1 VTLYFSKFNFKAM
14 LRNALI
20 LSIGLSLLLT
30 SCSEKTVKTEK
41 QTYLVVNPM
50 FKDTTYEREYSASIN
65 SFQNVEIRTKIRGFV
80 EDIYIDEGQ
89 KVKKSQILF
98 KLNSKEYEQ
107 HVHKAEAA
115 IQSALAELRA
125 TEIEVENTRKLYDKN
140 IVSKSELDLITT
152 KININ
157 KAKVNEAR
165 VAKEQAILHV
175 EYTKIKAPFDGI
187 INRIPNKKGSLLDEG
202 ALLTSISNNESIFAY
217 FNVSEID
224 YLDYVQ
230 SNSKN
235 NTVTLSLANNS
246 IYPHTGNIETTET
259 EFNKET
265 GNIAFR
271 AKFPNPEKLLKEGGT
286 GKILVKKL
294 YKNAIIIPQKSTFE
308 VQGNIYVYLVD
319 KNSTVYS
326 KKINPINRLSNYFVL
341 DKDLTKEDKIIF
353 EGIQSIKAGDKVN
366 FKLIKNIEL

>member
-1 VTLYFSKFNFKAM
+1 MNKSSLVWGTW
-14 LRNALI
+14 
-20 LSIGLSLLLT
+20 LSILMI
-30 SCSEKTVKTEK
+30 SCSDKTVKNEE
-41 QTYLVVNPM
+41 QTYLVVNPII
-50 FKDTTYEREYSASIN
+50 KDTTYERDYAATIN
-65 SFQNVEIRTKIRGFV
+65 SFQNVEIRSKVKGFV
-80 EDIYIDEGQ
+80 EDIYLDEGQ
-89 KVKKSQILF
+89 KVKKGQILF
-98 KLNSKEYEQ
+98 TLNSKEYEQ

-115 IQSALAELRA
+115 IQSTLAELRA
-125 TEIEVENTRKLYDKN
+125 SEIEVENTKKLFDKN

-152 KININ
+152 KVNIN

-175 EYTKIKAPFDGI
+175 EFTKIKAPFDGI
-187 INRIPNKKGSLLDEG
+187 INRIPNKKGSLIDEG
-202 ALLTSISNNESIFAY
+202 ALLTSISNNESVFAY
-217 FNVSEID
+217 FSVSEID

-230 SNSKN
+230 SKSKN

-246 IYPHTGNIETTET
+246 IYPYKGTIETTET

-271 AKFPNPEKLLKEGGT
+271 AKFPNPERLLKEGGT
-286 GKILVKKL
+286 GKVLVKKL

-319 KNSTVYS
+319 KNNTVYS

-341 DKDLTKEDKIIF
+341 DKDLTKDDKIIY
-353 EGIQSIKAGDKVN
+353 EGIQSIKTGDKVN
-366 FKLIKNIEL
+366 YKLIKN

>member
-1 VTLYFSKFNFKAM
+1 MNKSSLLWGTW
-14 LRNALI
+14 
-20 LSIGLSLLLT
+20 LSIILI
-30 SCSEKTVKTEK
+30 SCSDKTVKNEE
-41 QTYLVVNPM
+41 QTYLVVNPIVQ
-50 FKDTTYEREYSASIN
+50 DTTYERDYAATIN
-65 SFQNVEIRTKIRGFV
+65 SFQNVEIRSKVKGFV
-80 EDIYIDEGQ
+80 EDIYLDEGQ
-89 KVKKSQILF
+89 KVKKGQILF

-115 IQSALAELRA
+115 IQSTLAELRA
-125 TEIEVENTRKLYDKN
+125 SEIEVENTKKLFDKN

-152 KININ
+152 KVNIN

-175 EYTKIKAPFDGI
+175 EFTKIKAPFDGI
-187 INRIPNKKGSLLDEG
+187 INRIPNKKGSLIDEG
-202 ALLTSISNNESIFAY
+202 TLLTSISNNESVYAY
-217 FNVSEID
+217 FSVSEID

-230 SNSKN
+230 SKSKN

-246 IYPHTGNIETTET
+246 IYPYKGTIETTET

-271 AKFPNPEKLLKEGGT
+271 AKFPNPERLLKEGGT
-286 GKILVKKL
+286 GKVLVKKL

-319 KNSTVYS
+319 KNNTVYS

-341 DKDLTKEDKIIF
+341 DKDLTKEDKIIY
-353 EGIQSIKAGDKVN
+353 EGIQSIKTGDKVK
-366 FKLIKNIEL
+366 FKLIKI

>member
-1 VTLYFSKFNFKAM
+1 MNKSSLLWGTW
-14 LRNALI
+14 
-20 LSIGLSLLLT
+20 LSIVLI
-30 SCSEKTVKTEK
+30 SCSDKTVKNEE
-41 QTYLVVNPM
+41 QTYLVVNPIVQ
-50 FKDTTYEREYSASIN
+50 DTTYERDYAATIN
-65 SFQNVEIRTKIRGFV
+65 SFQNVEIRSKVKGFV
-80 EDIYIDEGQ
+80 EDIYLDEGQ
-89 KVKKSQILF
+89 KVKKGQILF
-98 KLNSKEYEQ
+98 KLNSKEFEQ

-115 IQSALAELRA
+115 IQSTLAELRA
-125 TEIEVENTRKLYDKN
+125 SEIEVENTKKLFDKN

-152 KININ
+152 KVNIN

-175 EYTKIKAPFDGI
+175 EFTKIKAPFDGI
-187 INRIPNKKGSLLDEG
+187 INRIPNKKGSLIDEG
-202 ALLTSISNNESIFAY
+202 TLLTSISNNESVYAY
-217 FNVSEID
+217 FSVSEID

-230 SNSKN
+230 SKSKN

-246 IYPHTGNIETTET
+246 IYPYKGTIETTET

-271 AKFPNPEKLLKEGGT
+271 AKFPNPERLLKEGGT
-286 GKILVKKL
+286 GKVLVKKL

-319 KNSTVYS
+319 KNNTVYS

-341 DKDLTKEDKIIF
+341 DKDLTKDDKIIY
-353 EGIQSIKAGDKVN
+353 EGIQSIKTGDKVK
-366 FKLIKNIEL
+366 FKLIKI

>member
-1 VTLYFSKFNFKAM
+1 MNKSSLVWGTW
-14 LRNALI
+14 
-20 LSIGLSLLLT
+20 LSILLI
-30 SCSEKTVKTEK
+30 SCSDKTVKNEE
-41 QTYLVVNPM
+41 QTYLVVNPII
-50 FKDTTYEREYSASIN
+50 KDTTYEREYAATIN
-65 SFQNVEIRTKIRGFV
+65 SFQNVEIRSKVKGFV
-80 EDIYIDEGQ
+80 ENIYLDEGQ
-89 KVKKSQILF
+89 KVKKGQILF
-98 KLNSKEYEQ
+98 TLNSKEYEQ

-115 IQSALAELRA
+115 IQSTIAELRA
-125 TEIEVENTRKLYDKN
+125 SEIEVENTKKLFDKN

-152 KININ
+152 KVNIN

-175 EYTKIKAPFDGI
+175 EFTKIKAPFDGI
-187 INRIPNKKGSLLDEG
+187 INRIPNKKGSLIDEG
-202 ALLTSISNNESIFAY
+202 ALLTSISNNESVFAY
-217 FNVSEID
+217 FSVSEID

-230 SNSKN
+230 SKSKN

-246 IYPHTGNIETTET
+246 IYPYKGTIETTET

-271 AKFPNPEKLLKEGGT
+271 AKFPNPERLLKEGGT

-319 KNSTVYS
+319 KNNTVYS

-341 DKDLTKEDKIIF
+341 DKDLTKDDKIIY
-353 EGIQSIKAGDKVN
+353 EGIQSIKTGDKVN
-366 FKLIKNIEL
+366 YKLIKN

>member
-1 VTLYFSKFNFKAM
+1 MNKSSLVWGTW
-14 LRNALI
+14 
-20 LSIGLSLLLT
+20 LSILLI
-30 SCSEKTVKTEK
+30 SCSDKTVKNEE
-41 QTYLVVNPM
+41 QTYLVVNPIL
-50 FKDTTYEREYSASIN
+50 KDTTYERDYAATIN
-65 SFQNVEIRTKIRGFV
+65 SFQNVEIRSKVKGFV
-80 EDIYIDEGQ
+80 ENIYLDEGQ
-89 KVKKSQILF
+89 KVKKGQILF
-98 KLNSKEYEQ
+98 TLNSKEYEQ

-115 IQSALAELRA
+115 IQSTLAELRA
-125 TEIEVENTRKLYDKN
+125 SEIEVENTKKLFDKN

-152 KININ
+152 KVNIN

-165 VAKEQAILHV
+165 VAKEQALLHV
-175 EYTKIKAPFDGI
+175 EFTKIKAPFDGI
-187 INRIPNKKGSLLDEG
+187 INRIPNKKGSLIDEG
-202 ALLTSISNNESIFAY
+202 ALLTSISNNESVYAY
-217 FNVSEID
+217 FSVSEID

-230 SNSKN
+230 SKSKN

-246 IYPHTGNIETTET
+246 IYPYKGTIETTET

-319 KNSTVYS
+319 KNNTVYS

-341 DKDLTKEDKIIF
+341 DKDLTKEDKLIY
-353 EGIQSIKAGDKVN
+353 EGIQSIKTGDKVKY
-366 FKLIKNIEL
+366 KLIKN

>member
-1 VTLYFSKFNFKAM
+1 MNKSSLVWGTW
-14 LRNALI
+14 
-20 LSIGLSLLLT
+20 LSILLI
-30 SCSEKTVKTEK
+30 SCSDKTVKNEE
-41 QTYLVVNPM
+41 QTYLVVNPIL
-50 FKDTTYEREYSASIN
+50 KDTTYERDYAATIN
-65 SFQNVEIRTKIRGFV
+65 SFQNVEIRSKVKGFV
-80 EDIYIDEGQ
+80 ENIYLDEGQ
-89 KVKKSQILF
+89 KVKKGQILF
-98 KLNSKEYEQ
+98 TLNSKEYEQ

-115 IQSALAELRA
+115 IQSTLAELRA
-125 TEIEVENTRKLYDKN
+125 SEIEVENTKKLFDKN

-152 KININ
+152 KVNIN

-165 VAKEQAILHV
+165 VAKEHALLHV
-175 EYTKIKAPFDGI
+175 EFTKIKAPFDGI
-187 INRIPNKKGSLLDEG
+187 INRIPNKKGSLIDEG
-202 ALLTSISNNESIFAY
+202 ALLTSISNNESVYAY
-217 FNVSEID
+217 FSVSEID

-230 SNSKN
+230 SKSKN

-246 IYPHTGNIETTET
+246 IYPYKGTIETTES

-319 KNSTVYS
+319 KNNTVYS

-341 DKDLTKEDKIIF
+341 DKDLTKEDKLIY
-353 EGIQSIKAGDKVN
+353 EGIQSIKTGDKVKY
-366 FKLIKNIEL
+366 KLIKN

>member
-1 VTLYFSKFNFKAM
+1 MNKSSLLWGTW
-14 LRNALI
+14 
-20 LSIGLSLLLT
+20 LSIILI
-30 SCSEKTVKTEK
+30 SCSDKTVKNEE
-41 QTYLVVNPM
+41 QTYLVVNPIVQ
-50 FKDTTYEREYSASIN
+50 DTTYERDYAATIN
-65 SFQNVEIRTKIRGFV
+65 SFQNVEIRSKVKGFV
-80 EDIYIDEGQ
+80 EDIYLDEGQ
-89 KVKKSQILF
+89 KVKKGQILF

-115 IQSALAELRA
+115 IQSTLAELRA
-125 TEIEVENTRKLYDKN
+125 SEIEVENTKKLFDKN

-152 KININ
+152 KVNIN

-175 EYTKIKAPFDGI
+175 EFTKIKAPFDGL
-187 INRIPNKKGSLLDEG
+187 INRIPNKKGSLIDEG
-202 ALLTSISNNESIFAY
+202 TLLTSISNNESVYAY
-217 FNVSEID
+217 FSVSEID

-230 SNSKN
+230 SKSKN

-246 IYPHTGNIETTET
+246 IYPYKGTIETTET

-271 AKFPNPEKLLKEGGT
+271 AKFPNPERLLKEGGT
-286 GKILVKKL
+286 GKVLVKKL

-319 KNSTVYS
+319 KNNTVYS

-341 DKDLTKEDKIIF
+341 DKDLTKEDKIIY
-353 EGIQSIKAGDKVN
+353 EGIQSIKTGDKVK
-366 FKLIKNIEL
+366 FKLIKI

>member
-1 VTLYFSKFNFKAM
+1 MNKSSLLWGTW
-14 LRNALI
+14 
-20 LSIGLSLLLT
+20 LSILLI
-30 SCSEKTVKTEK
+30 SCSDKTIKNEE
-41 QTYLVVNPM
+41 QTYLVVNPIVQ
-50 FKDTTYEREYSASIN
+50 DTTYERDYAATIN
-65 SFQNVEIRTKIRGFV
+65 SFQNVEIRSKVKGFV
-80 EDIYIDEGQ
+80 EDIYLDEGQ
-89 KVKKSQILF
+89 KVKKGQILF

-115 IQSALAELRA
+115 IQSTLAELRA
-125 TEIEVENTRKLYDKN
+125 SEIEVENTKKLFDKN

-152 KININ
+152 KVNIN

-175 EYTKIKAPFDGI
+175 EFTKIKAPFDGI
-187 INRIPNKKGSLLDEG
+187 INRIPNKKGSLIDEG
-202 ALLTSISNNESIFAY
+202 TLLTSISNNESVYAY
-217 FNVSEID
+217 FSVSEID

-230 SNSKN
+230 SKSKN

-246 IYPHTGNIETTET
+246 IYPYKGTIETTET

-271 AKFPNPEKLLKEGGT
+271 AKFPNPERLLKEGGT
-286 GKILVKKL
+286 GKVLVKKL

-319 KNSTVYS
+319 KNNTVYS

-341 DKDLTKEDKIIF
+341 DKDLTKEDKIIY
-353 EGIQSIKAGDKVN
+353 EGIQSIKTGDKVK
-366 FKLIKNIEL
+366 FKLIKI

>member
-1 VTLYFSKFNFKAM
+1 MNKSSLVWGTW
-14 LRNALI
+14 
-20 LSIGLSLLLT
+20 LSILLI
-30 SCSEKTVKTEK
+30 SCSDKTVKNEE
-41 QTYLVVNPM
+41 QTYLVVNPII
-50 FKDTTYEREYSASIN
+50 KDTTYERDYAATIN
-65 SFQNVEIRTKIRGFV
+65 SFQNVEIRSKVKGFV
-80 EDIYIDEGQ
+80 ENIYLDEGQ
-89 KVKKSQILF
+89 KVKKGQILF
-98 KLNSKEYEQ
+98 TLNSKEYEQ

-115 IQSALAELRA
+115 IQSTLAELRA
-125 TEIEVENTRKLYDKN
+125 SEIEVENTKKLFDKN

-152 KININ
+152 KVNIN

-165 VAKEQAILHV
+165 VAKEQALLHV
-175 EYTKIKAPFDGI
+175 EFTKIKAPFDGI
-187 INRIPNKKGSLLDEG
+187 INRIPNKKGSLIDEG
-202 ALLTSISNNESIFAY
+202 ALLTSISNNESVFAY
-217 FNVSEID
+217 FSVSEID

-230 SNSKN
+230 SKSKN

-246 IYPHTGNIETTET
+246 IYPYKGTIETTES

-319 KNSTVYS
+319 KNNTVYS

-341 DKDLTKEDKIIF
+341 DKDLTKEDKLIY
-353 EGIQSIKAGDKVN
+353 EGIQSIKTGDKVKY
-366 FKLIKNIEL
+366 KLIKN

>member
-1 VTLYFSKFNFKAM
+1 MNKSSLVWGTW
-14 LRNALI
+14 
-20 LSIGLSLLLT
+20 LSILLI
-30 SCSEKTVKTEK
+30 SCSDKTVKNEE
-41 QTYLVVNPM
+41 QTYLVVNPIL
-50 FKDTTYEREYSASIN
+50 KDTTYERDYAATIN
-65 SFQNVEIRTKIRGFV
+65 SFQNVEIRSKVKGFV
-80 EDIYIDEGQ
+80 ENIYLDEGQ
-89 KVKKSQILF
+89 KVKKGQILF
-98 KLNSKEYEQ
+98 TLNSKEYEQ

-115 IQSALAELRA
+115 IQSTLAELRA
-125 TEIEVENTRKLYDKN
+125 SEIEVENTKKLFDKN

-152 KININ
+152 KVNIN

-165 VAKEQAILHV
+165 VAKEQALLHV
-175 EYTKIKAPFDGI
+175 EFTKIKAPFDGI
-187 INRIPNKKGSLLDEG
+187 INRIPNKKGSLIDEG
-202 ALLTSISNNESIFAY
+202 ALLTSISNNESVYAY
-217 FNVSEID
+217 FSVSEID

-230 SNSKN
+230 SKSKN

-246 IYPHTGNIETTET
+246 IYPYKGTIETTES

-319 KNSTVYS
+319 KNNTVYS

-341 DKDLTKEDKIIF
+341 DKDLTKEDKLIY
-353 EGIQSIKAGDKVN
+353 EGIQSIKTGDKVKY
-366 FKLIKNIEL
+366 KLIKN

>member
-1 VTLYFSKFNFKAM
+1 MNKSSLVWGTW
-14 LRNALI
+14 
-20 LSIGLSLLLT
+20 LSILLI
-30 SCSEKTVKTEK
+30 SCSDKTVKNEE
-41 QTYLVVNPM
+41 QTYLVVNPII
-50 FKDTTYEREYSASIN
+50 KDTTYERDYAATIN
-65 SFQNVEIRTKIRGFV
+65 SFQNVEIRSKVKGFV
-80 EDIYIDEGQ
+80 EDIYLDEGQ
-89 KVKKSQILF
+89 KVKKGQILF
-98 KLNSKEYEQ
+98 TLNSKEYEQ

-115 IQSALAELRA
+115 IQSTLAELRA
-125 TEIEVENTRKLYDKN
+125 SEIEVENTKKLFDKN

-152 KININ
+152 KVNIN

-165 VAKEQAILHV
+165 VAKEQALLHV
-175 EYTKIKAPFDGI
+175 EFTKIKAPFDGI
-187 INRIPNKKGSLLDEG
+187 INRIPNKKGSLIDEG
-202 ALLTSISNNESIFAY
+202 ALLTSISNNESVYAY
-217 FNVSEID
+217 FSVSEID

-230 SNSKN
+230 SKSKN

-246 IYPHTGNIETTET
+246 IYPYKGTIETTET

-319 KNSTVYS
+319 KNNTVFS

-341 DKDLTKEDKIIF
+341 DKDLTKEDKLIY
-353 EGIQSIKAGDKVN
+353 EGIQSIKTGDKVKY
-366 FKLIKNIEL
+366 KLIKN

>member
-1 VTLYFSKFNFKAM
+1 MNKTSLVWSMWMSIL
-14 LRNALI
+14 LI
-20 LSIGLSLLLT
+20 
-30 SCSEKTVKTEK
+30 SCSDKTIQNEE
-41 QTYLVVNPM
+41 QTYLVVNPII
-50 FKDTTYEREYSASIN
+50 KDTTYEREYAATIN
-65 SFQNVEIRTKIRGFV
+65 SFQNVEIRTKVKGFV

-89 KVKKSQILF
+89 KVNKGQILF
-98 KLNSKEYEQ
+98 KLNSKEFEQ

-115 IQSALAELRA
+115 IQSALAELRT
-125 TEIEVENTRKLYDKN
+125 TEIEVENTKKLFDKN
-140 IVSKSELDLITT
+140 IVSKSELDLVTT
-152 KININ
+152 KVNIN
-157 KAKVNEAR
+157 KAKVNEAK
-165 VAKEQAILHV
+165 VAKEQALLHV
-175 EYTKIKAPFDGI
+175 EYTKIKAPFNGI

-202 ALLTSISNNESIFAY
+202 ALLTSISNNESVFAY

-230 SNSKN
+230 SNNKN

-246 IYPHTGNIETTET
+246 IYPHAGTIETTET

-294 YKNAIIIPQKSTFE
+294 YKNVIIIPQKSTFE

-319 KNSTVYS
+319 KNSKVYS
-326 KKINPINRLSNYFVL
+326 KKINPINRLNNYFVL
-341 DKDLTKEDKIIF
+341 DRDLTKDDKIIF
-353 EGIQSIKAGDKVN
+353 EGIQTVKTGDKVN
-366 FKLIKNIEL
+366 FKQIKNTEL

>member
-1 VTLYFSKFNFKAM
+1 MNKSSLVWGTW
-14 LRNALI
+14 
-20 LSIGLSLLLT
+20 LSILLI
-30 SCSEKTVKTEK
+30 SCSDKTVKNEE
-41 QTYLVVNPM
+41 QTYLVVNPII
-50 FKDTTYEREYSASIN
+50 KDTTYERDYAATIN
-65 SFQNVEIRTKIRGFV
+65 SFQNVEIRSKVKGFV
-80 EDIYIDEGQ
+80 EDIYLDEGQ
-89 KVKKSQILF
+89 KVKKGQILF
-98 KLNSKEYEQ
+98 TLNSKEYEQ

-115 IQSALAELRA
+115 IQSTLAELRA
-125 TEIEVENTRKLYDKN
+125 SEIEVENTKKLFDKN

-152 KININ
+152 KVNIN

-165 VAKEQAILHV
+165 VAKEQALLHV
-175 EYTKIKAPFDGI
+175 EFTKIKAPFDGI
-187 INRIPNKKGSLLDEG
+187 INRIPNKKGSLIDEG
-202 ALLTSISNNESIFAY
+202 ALLTSISNNESVYAY
-217 FNVSEID
+217 FSVSEID

-230 SNSKN
+230 SKSKN

-246 IYPHTGNIETTET
+246 IYPYKGTIETTET

-319 KNSTVYS
+319 KNNTVYS
-326 KKINPINRLSNYFVL
+326 KKINPINRISNYFVL
-341 DKDLTKEDKIIF
+341 DKDLTNEDKLIY
-353 EGIQSIKAGDKVN
+353 EGIQSIKTGDKVKY
-366 FKLIKNIEL
+366 KLIKN

>member
-1 VTLYFSKFNFKAM
+1 MNKTSLVWSMWMSIL
-14 LRNALI
+14 LI
-20 LSIGLSLLLT
+20 
-30 SCSEKTVKTEK
+30 SCSDKTVINQE
-41 QTYLVVNPM
+41 QTYLVVNPVI
-50 FKDTTYEREYSASIN
+50 KDTTYEREYAATIN
-65 SFQNVEIRTKIRGFV
+65 SFQNVEIRSKVKGFV

-89 KVKKSQILF
+89 KVNKGQILF
-98 KLNSKEYEQ
+98 KLNSKEFEQ

-115 IQSALAELRA
+115 IQSALAELRS
-125 TEIEVENTRKLYDKN
+125 TEIEVENTKKLFDKN
-140 IVSKSELDLITT
+140 IVSKSELDLVTT
-152 KININ
+152 KVNIN

-165 VAKEQAILHV
+165 VAKEQALLHV

-202 ALLTSISNNESIFAY
+202 ALLTSISNNESVFAY

-246 IYPHTGNIETTET
+246 IYPHSGTIETTET

-294 YKNAIIIPQKSTFE
+294 YKNVIIIPQKSTFE

-319 KNSTVYS
+319 KNSKVYS

-341 DKDLTKEDKIIF
+341 DRDLTKDDKIIF
-353 EGIQSIKAGDKVN
+353 EGIQTVKTGDKVN
-366 FKLIKNIEL
+366 FKLIKNTEL

>member
-1 VTLYFSKFNFKAM
+1 MNKSSLVWGTW
-14 LRNALI
+14 
-20 LSIGLSLLLT
+20 LSILLI
-30 SCSEKTVKTEK
+30 SCSDKTVKNEE
-41 QTYLVVNPM
+41 QTYLVVNPII
-50 FKDTTYEREYSASIN
+50 KDTTYERDYAATIN
-65 SFQNVEIRTKIRGFV
+65 SFQNVEIRSKVKGFV
-80 EDIYIDEGQ
+80 EDIYLDEGQ
-89 KVKKSQILF
+89 KVKKGQILF
-98 KLNSKEYEQ
+98 TLNSKEYEQ

-115 IQSALAELRA
+115 IQSTLAELRA
-125 TEIEVENTRKLYDKN
+125 SEIEVENTKKLFDKN

-152 KININ
+152 KVNIN

-165 VAKEQAILHV
+165 VAKEQALLHV
-175 EYTKIKAPFDGI
+175 EFTKIKAPFDGI
-187 INRIPNKKGSLLDEG
+187 INRIPNKKGSLIDEG
-202 ALLTSISNNESIFAY
+202 ALLTSISNNESVYAY
-217 FNVSEID
+217 FSVSEID

-230 SNSKN
+230 SKSKN

-246 IYPHTGNIETTET
+246 IYPYKGTIETTET

-308 VQGNIYVYLVD
+308 VQGNIYVYLVN
-319 KNSTVYS
+319 KNNTVYS

-341 DKDLTKEDKIIF
+341 DKDLTNEDKLIY
-353 EGIQSIKAGDKVN
+353 EGIQSIKTGDKVKY
-366 FKLIKNIEL
+366 KLIKN

>member
-1 VTLYFSKFNFKAM
+1 M

>member
-1 VTLYFSKFNFKAM
+1 MNKSSLVWGTW
-14 LRNALI
+14 
-20 LSIGLSLLLT
+20 LSILLI
-30 SCSEKTVKTEK
+30 SCSDKTVKNEE
-41 QTYLVVNPM
+41 QTYLVVNPIL
-50 FKDTTYEREYSASIN
+50 KDTTYERDYAATIN
-65 SFQNVEIRTKIRGFV
+65 SFQNVEIRSKVKGFV
-80 EDIYIDEGQ
+80 EDIYLDEGQ
-89 KVKKSQILF
+89 KVKKGQILF
-98 KLNSKEYEQ
+98 TLNSKEYEQ

-115 IQSALAELRA
+115 IQSTLAELRA
-125 TEIEVENTRKLYDKN
+125 SEIEVENTKKLFDKN

-152 KININ
+152 KVNIN

-165 VAKEQAILHV
+165 VAKEQALLHV
-175 EYTKIKAPFDGI
+175 EFTKIKAPFDGI
-187 INRIPNKKGSLLDEG
+187 INRIPNKKGSLIDEG
-202 ALLTSISNNESIFAY
+202 ALLTSISNNESVYAY
-217 FNVSEID
+217 FSVSEID

-230 SNSKN
+230 SKSKN

-246 IYPHTGNIETTET
+246 IYPYKGTIETTET

-319 KNSTVYS
+319 KNNTVYS

-341 DKDLTKEDKIIF
+341 DKDLTNEDKLIY
-353 EGIQSIKAGDKVN
+353 EGIQSIKTGDKVKY
-366 FKLIKNIEL
+366 KLIKN

>member
-1 VTLYFSKFNFKAM
+1 MNKSSLVWGTW
-14 LRNALI
+14 
-20 LSIGLSLLLT
+20 LSILLI
-30 SCSEKTVKTEK
+30 SCSDKTVKNEE
-41 QTYLVVNPM
+41 QTYLVVNPII
-50 FKDTTYEREYSASIN
+50 KDTTYERDYAATIN
-65 SFQNVEIRTKIRGFV
+65 SFQNVEIRSKVKGFV
-80 EDIYIDEGQ
+80 EDIYLDEGQ
-89 KVKKSQILF
+89 KVKKGQILF
-98 KLNSKEYEQ
+98 TLNSKEYEQ

-115 IQSALAELRA
+115 IQSTLAELRA
-125 TEIEVENTRKLYDKN
+125 SEIEVENTKKLFDKN

-152 KININ
+152 KVNIN

-165 VAKEQAILHV
+165 VAKEQALLHV
-175 EYTKIKAPFDGI
+175 EFTKIKAPFDGI
-187 INRIPNKKGSLLDEG
+187 INRIPNKKGSLIDEG
-202 ALLTSISNNESIFAY
+202 ALLTSISNNESVFAY
-217 FNVSEID
+217 FSVSEID

-230 SNSKN
+230 SKSKN

-246 IYPHTGNIETTET
+246 IYPYKGTIETTET

-319 KNSTVYS
+319 KNNTVYS

-341 DKDLTKEDKIIF
+341 DKDLTKEDKLIY
-353 EGIQSIKAGDKVN
+353 EGIQSIKTGDKVKY
-366 FKLIKNIEL
+366 KLIKN

>member
-1 VTLYFSKFNFKAM
+1 MNKSSLVWGTW
-14 LRNALI
+14 
-20 LSIGLSLLLT
+20 LSIFLI
-30 SCSEKTVKTEK
+30 SCSDKTVKNEE
-41 QTYLVVNPM
+41 QTYLVVNPII
-50 FKDTTYEREYSASIN
+50 KDTTYEREYAATIN
-65 SFQNVEIRTKIRGFV
+65 SFQNVEIRSKVKGFV
-80 EDIYIDEGQ
+80 EDIYLDEGQ
-89 KVKKSQILF
+89 KVKKGQILF

-115 IQSALAELRA
+115 IQSTLAELRA
-125 TEIEVENTRKLYDKN
+125 SEIEVENTKKLFDKN

-152 KININ
+152 KVNIN

-175 EYTKIKAPFDGI
+175 EFTKIKAPFDGI
-187 INRIPNKKGSLLDEG
+187 INRIPNKKGSLIDEG
-202 ALLTSISNNESIFAY
+202 ALLTTISNNESVFAY
-217 FNVSEID
+217 FSVSEID

-230 SNSKN
+230 SKSKN

-246 IYPHTGNIETTET
+246 IYPYKGTIETTET

-271 AKFPNPEKLLKEGGT
+271 AKFSNPERLLKEGGT

-319 KNSTVYS
+319 KNNKAYS

-341 DKDLTKEDKIIF
+341 DKDLTKEDKIIY
-353 EGIQSIKAGDKVN
+353 EGIQSIKTGDKVN
-366 FKLIKNIEL
+366 FKLIKN

>member
-1 VTLYFSKFNFKAM
+1 MNKSSLLWGTW
-14 LRNALI
+14 
-20 LSIGLSLLLT
+20 LSIILI
-30 SCSEKTVKTEK
+30 SCSDKTVKNEE
-41 QTYLVVNPM
+41 QTYLVVNPIVQ
-50 FKDTTYEREYSASIN
+50 DTTYERDYAATIN
-65 SFQNVEIRTKIRGFV
+65 SFQNVEIRSKVKGFV
-80 EDIYIDEGQ
+80 EDIYLDEGQ
-89 KVKKSQILF
+89 KVKKGQILF
-98 KLNSKEYEQ
+98 KLNSKEFEQ

-115 IQSALAELRA
+115 IQSTLAELRA
-125 TEIEVENTRKLYDKN
+125 SEIEVENTKKLFDKN

-152 KININ
+152 KVNIN

-175 EYTKIKAPFDGI
+175 EFTKIKAPFDGI
-187 INRIPNKKGSLLDEG
+187 INRIPNKKGSLIDEG
-202 ALLTSISNNESIFAY
+202 TLLTSISNNESVYAY
-217 FNVSEID
+217 FSVSEID

-230 SNSKN
+230 SKSKN

-246 IYPHTGNIETTET
+246 IYPYKGTIETTET

-271 AKFPNPEKLLKEGGT
+271 AKFPNPERLLKEGGT
-286 GKILVKKL
+286 GKVLVKKL

-319 KNSTVYS
+319 KNNTVYS

-341 DKDLTKEDKIIF
+341 DKDLTKDDKIIY
-353 EGIQSIKAGDKVN
+353 EGIQSIKTGDKVK
-366 FKLIKNIEL
+366 FKLIKI

>member
-1 VTLYFSKFNFKAM
+1 MNKTSLVWSMWMSIL
-14 LRNALI
+14 LI
-20 LSIGLSLLLT
+20 
-30 SCSEKTVKTEK
+30 SCSDKTIQNKE
-41 QTYLVVNPM
+41 QTYLVVNPII
-50 FKDTTYEREYSASIN
+50 KDTTYEREYAATIN
-65 SFQNVEIRTKIRGFV
+65 SFQNVEIRTKVKGFV

-89 KVKKSQILF
+89 KVNKGQILF
-98 KLNSKEYEQ
+98 KLNSKEFEQ

-115 IQSALAELRA
+115 IQSALAELRS
-125 TEIEVENTRKLYDKN
+125 TEIEVENTKKLFDKN
-140 IVSKSELDLITT
+140 IVSKSELDLVTT
-152 KININ
+152 KVNIN
-157 KAKVNEAR
+157 KAKVNEAK
-165 VAKEQAILHV
+165 VAKEQALLHV
-175 EYTKIKAPFDGI
+175 EYTKIKAPFNGI

-202 ALLTSISNNESIFAY
+202 ALLTSISNNESVFAY

-224 YLDYVQ
+224 YLDYIQ

-246 IYPHTGNIETTET
+246 IYPHSGTIETTET

-294 YKNAIIIPQKSTFE
+294 YKNVIIIPQKSTFE

-319 KNSTVYS
+319 KNSKVYS
-326 KKINPINRLSNYFVL
+326 KKINPINRLNNYFVL
-341 DKDLTKEDKIIF
+341 DRDLTKDDKIIF
-353 EGIQSIKAGDKVN
+353 EGIQTVKTGDKVN
-366 FKLIKNIEL
+366 FKQIKNTEL

>member
-1 VTLYFSKFNFKAM
+1 MNKSSLVWGTW
-14 LRNALI
+14 
-20 LSIGLSLLLT
+20 LSILLI
-30 SCSEKTVKTEK
+30 SCSDKTVKNEE
-41 QTYLVVNPM
+41 QTYLVVNPII
-50 FKDTTYEREYSASIN
+50 KDTTYEREYAATIN
-65 SFQNVEIRTKIRGFV
+65 SFQNVEIRSKVKGFV
-80 EDIYIDEGQ
+80 EDIYLDEGQ
-89 KVKKSQILF
+89 KVKKGQILF
-98 KLNSKEYEQ
+98 TLNSKEYEQ

-115 IQSALAELRA
+115 IQSTLAELRA
-125 TEIEVENTRKLYDKN
+125 SEIEVENTKKLFDKN

-152 KININ
+152 KVNIN
-157 KAKVNEAR
+157 KAKANEAR

-175 EYTKIKAPFDGI
+175 EFTKIKAPFDGI
-187 INRIPNKKGSLLDEG
+187 INRIPNKKGSLIDEG
-202 ALLTSISNNESIFAY
+202 ALLTTISNNESVFAY
-217 FNVSEID
+217 FSVSEID

-230 SNSKN
+230 SKSKN

-246 IYPHTGNIETTET
+246 IYPYKGTIETTET

-271 AKFPNPEKLLKEGGT
+271 AKFSNPERLLKEGGT

-319 KNSTVYS
+319 KNNKAYS

-341 DKDLTKEDKIIF
+341 DKDLTKEDKIIY
-353 EGIQSIKAGDKVN
+353 EGIQSIKTGDKVN
-366 FKLIKNIEL
+366 FKLIKN

>member
-1 VTLYFSKFNFKAM
+1 MNKSSLLWGTW
-14 LRNALI
+14 
-20 LSIGLSLLLT
+20 LSILLI
-30 SCSEKTVKTEK
+30 SCSDKTIKNEE
-41 QTYLVVNPM
+41 QTYLVVNPIVQ
-50 FKDTTYEREYSASIN
+50 DTTYERDYAATIN
-65 SFQNVEIRTKIRGFV
+65 SFQNVEIRSKVKGFV
-80 EDIYIDEGQ
+80 EDIYLDEGQ
-89 KVKKSQILF
+89 KVKKGQILF
-98 KLNSKEYEQ
+98 KLNSKEFEQ

-115 IQSALAELRA
+115 IQSTLAELRA
-125 TEIEVENTRKLYDKN
+125 SEIEVENTKKLFDKN

-152 KININ
+152 KVNIN

-175 EYTKIKAPFDGI
+175 EFTKIKAPFDGI
-187 INRIPNKKGSLLDEG
+187 INRIPNKKGSLIDEG
-202 ALLTSISNNESIFAY
+202 TLLTSISNNESVYAY
-217 FNVSEID
+217 FSVSEID

-230 SNSKN
+230 SKSKN

-246 IYPHTGNIETTET
+246 IYPYKGTIETTET

-271 AKFPNPEKLLKEGGT
+271 AKFPNPERLLKEGGT
-286 GKILVKKL
+286 GKVLVKKL

-319 KNSTVYS
+319 KNNTVYS

-341 DKDLTKEDKIIF
+341 DKDLTKDDKIIY
-353 EGIQSIKAGDKVN
+353 EGIQSIKTGDKVK
-366 FKLIKNIEL
+366 FKLIKI

>member
-1 VTLYFSKFNFKAM
+1 MNKSSLVWGTW
-14 LRNALI
+14 
-20 LSIGLSLLLT
+20 LSILLI
-30 SCSEKTVKTEK
+30 SCSDKTVKNEE
-41 QTYLVVNPM
+41 QTYLVVNPIVQ
-50 FKDTTYEREYSASIN
+50 DTTYERDYAATIN
-65 SFQNVEIRTKIRGFV
+65 SFQNVEIRSKVKGFV
-80 EDIYIDEGQ
+80 ENIYLDEGQ
-89 KVKKSQILF
+89 KVKKGQILF
-98 KLNSKEYEQ
+98 TLNSKEYEQ

-115 IQSALAELRA
+115 IQSTLAELRA
-125 TEIEVENTRKLYDKN
+125 SEIEVENTKKLFDKN

-152 KININ
+152 KVNIN

-165 VAKEQAILHV
+165 VAKEQALLHV
-175 EYTKIKAPFDGI
+175 EFTKIKAPFDGI
-187 INRIPNKKGSLLDEG
+187 INRIPNKKGSLIDEG
-202 ALLTSISNNESIFAY
+202 ALLTSISNNESVYAY
-217 FNVSEID
+217 FSVSEID

-230 SNSKN
+230 SKSKN

-246 IYPHTGNIETTET
+246 IYPYKGTIETTES

-319 KNSTVYS
+319 KNNTVYS

-341 DKDLTKEDKIIF
+341 DKDLTKEDKLIY
-353 EGIQSIKAGDKVN
+353 EGIQSIKTGDKVKY
-366 FKLIKNIEL
+366 KLIKN

>member
-1 VTLYFSKFNFKAM
+1 SK
-14 LRNALI
+14 
-20 LSIGLSLLLT
+20 
-30 SCSEKTVKTEK
+30 VK
-41 QTYLVVNPM
+41 
-50 FKDTTYEREYSASIN
+50 
-65 SFQNVEIRTKIRGFV
+65 GFV
-80 EDIYIDEGQ
+80 ENIYLDEGQ
-89 KVKKSQILF
+89 KVKKGQILF
-98 KLNSKEYEQ
+98 TLNSKEYEQ

-115 IQSALAELRA
+115 IQSTLAELRA
-125 TEIEVENTRKLYDKN
+125 SEIEVENTKKLFDKN

-152 KININ
+152 KVNIN

-165 VAKEQAILHV
+165 VAKEQALLHV
-175 EYTKIKAPFDGI
+175 EFTKIKAPFDGI
-187 INRIPNKKGSLLDEG
+187 INRIPNKKGSLIDEG
-202 ALLTSISNNESIFAY
+202 ALLTSISNNESVYAY
-217 FNVSEID
+217 FSVSEID

-230 SNSKN
+230 SKSKN

-246 IYPHTGNIETTET
+246 IYPYKGTIETTES

-319 KNSTVYS
+319 KNNTFYS

-341 DKDLTKEDKIIF
+341 DKDLTKEDKLIY
-353 EGIQSIKAGDKVN
+353 EGIQSIKTGDKVKY
-366 FKLIKNIEL
+366 KLIKN

>member
-1 VTLYFSKFNFKAM
+1 MNKTSLVWSIWIS
-14 LRNALI
+14 AL
-20 LSIGLSLLLT
+20 LV
-30 SCSEKTVKTEK
+30 SCSDKTIKNEE
-41 QTYLVVNPM
+41 QTYLVVNPVM
-50 FKDTTYEREYSASIN
+50 KDTTYEREYAASIN
-65 SFQNVEIRTKIRGFV
+65 SFQNVEIRSKVKGFV
-80 EDIYIDEGQ
+80 EDIYVDEGQ
-89 KVKKSQILF
+89 KVKKGQILF

-125 TEIEVENTRKLYDKN
+125 TEIEVENTKRLFDKN
-140 IVSKSELDLITT
+140 IVSKSELDLVTT
-152 KININ
+152 KVNIN
-157 KAKVNEAR
+157 KAKVNEAK
-165 VAKEQAILHV
+165 VAKEQALLHV

-202 ALLTSISNNESIFAY
+202 ALLTSISNNESVFAY

-235 NTVTLSLANNS
+235 NLVTLSLANNS
-246 IYPHTGNIETTET
+246 IYPHNGTIETTET

-286 GKILVKKL
+286 GKVLVKKL

-308 VQGNIYVYLVD
+308 VQGNVYVYLVD
-319 KNSTVYS
+319 QNSKVYT
-326 KKINPINRLSNYFVL
+326 KKINPINRLDNYFVL
-341 DKDLTKEDKIIF
+341 DRDLSKEDKIIF
-353 EGIQSIKAGDKVN
+353 EGIQTVKAGDKVK

>member
-1 VTLYFSKFNFKAM
+1 MNKSSLVWGTW
-14 LRNALI
+14 
-20 LSIGLSLLLT
+20 LSILLI
-30 SCSEKTVKTEK
+30 SCSDKTVKNEE
-41 QTYLVVNPM
+41 QTYLVVNPIVQ
-50 FKDTTYEREYSASIN
+50 DTTYERDYAATIN
-65 SFQNVEIRTKIRGFV
+65 SFQNVEIRSKVKGFV
-80 EDIYIDEGQ
+80 EDIYLDEGQ
-89 KVKKSQILF
+89 KVKKGQILF
-98 KLNSKEYEQ
+98 KLNSKEFEQ

-115 IQSALAELRA
+115 IQSTLAELRA
-125 TEIEVENTRKLYDKN
+125 SEIEVENTKKLFDKN

-152 KININ
+152 KVNIN

-175 EYTKIKAPFDGI
+175 EFTKIKAPFDGI
-187 INRIPNKKGSLLDEG
+187 INRIPNKKGSLIDEG
-202 ALLTSISNNESIFAY
+202 TLLTSISNNESVYAY
-217 FNVSEID
+217 FSVSEID

-230 SNSKN
+230 SKSKN

-246 IYPHTGNIETTET
+246 IYPYKGTIETTET

-271 AKFPNPEKLLKEGGT
+271 AKFPNPERLLKEGGT
-286 GKILVKKL
+286 GKVLVKKL

-319 KNSTVYS
+319 KNNTVYS

-341 DKDLTKEDKIIF
+341 DKDLTKDDKIIY
-353 EGIQSIKAGDKVN
+353 EGIQSIKTGDKVK
-366 FKLIKNIEL
+366 FKLIKI

>member
-1 VTLYFSKFNFKAM
+1 MNKSSLVWGTW
-14 LRNALI
+14 
-20 LSIGLSLLLT
+20 LSILLI
-30 SCSEKTVKTEK
+30 SCSDKTVKNEE
-41 QTYLVVNPM
+41 QTYLVMNPII
-50 FKDTTYEREYSASIN
+50 KDTTYERDYAATIN
-65 SFQNVEIRTKIRGFV
+65 SFQNVEIRSKVKGFV
-80 EDIYIDEGQ
+80 EDIYLDEGQ
-89 KVKKSQILF
+89 KVKKGQILF
-98 KLNSKEYEQ
+98 TLNSKEYEQ

-115 IQSALAELRA
+115 IQSTLAELRA
-125 TEIEVENTRKLYDKN
+125 SEIEVENTKKLFDKN

-152 KININ
+152 KVNIN

-165 VAKEQAILHV
+165 VAKEQALLHV
-175 EYTKIKAPFDGI
+175 EFTKIKAPFDGI
-187 INRIPNKKGSLLDEG
+187 INRIPNKKGSPIDEG
-202 ALLTSISNNESIFAY
+202 ALLTSISNNESVYAY
-217 FNVSEID
+217 FSVSEID

-230 SNSKN
+230 SKSKN

-246 IYPHTGNIETTET
+246 IYPYKGTIETTET

-319 KNSTVYS
+319 KNNTVYS

-341 DKDLTKEDKIIF
+341 DKDLTNEDKLIY
-353 EGIQSIKAGDKVN
+353 EGIQSIKTGDKVKY
-366 FKLIKNIEL
+366 KLIKN

>member
-1 VTLYFSKFNFKAM
+1 MNKSSLVWSTW
-14 LRNALI
+14 
-20 LSIGLSLLLT
+20 LSILLI
-30 SCSEKTVKTEK
+30 SCSDKTVKNEE
-41 QTYLVVNPM
+41 QTYLVVNPII
-50 FKDTTYEREYSASIN
+50 KDTTYERDYAATIN
-65 SFQNVEIRTKIRGFV
+65 SFQNVEIRSKVKGFV
-80 EDIYIDEGQ
+80 EDIYLDEGQ
-89 KVKKSQILF
+89 KVKKGQILF
-98 KLNSKEYEQ
+98 TLNSKEYEQ

-115 IQSALAELRA
+115 IQSTLAELKA
-125 TEIEVENTRKLYDKN
+125 SEIEVENTKKLFDKN

-152 KININ
+152 KVNIN

-165 VAKEQAILHV
+165 VAKEQALLHV
-175 EYTKIKAPFDGI
+175 EFTKIKAPFDGI
-187 INRIPNKKGSLLDEG
+187 INRIPNKKGSLIDEG
-202 ALLTSISNNESIFAY
+202 ALLTSISNNESVFAY
-217 FNVSEID
+217 FSVSEID

-230 SNSKN
+230 SKSKN

-246 IYPHTGNIETTET
+246 IYPYKGTIETTES

-319 KNSTVYS
+319 KNNTVYS

-341 DKDLTKEDKIIF
+341 DKDLTKEDKLIY
-353 EGIQSIKAGDKVN
+353 EGIQSIKTGDKVKY
-366 FKLIKNIEL
+366 KLIKN